1 MIGILGLEAAVAAS
15 KNIFAQL
22 QAGHPG
28 MKAFLVLAHHGRQ
41 TELTSDPIRILEDCE
56 PMIAS
61 DDIKREALRL
71 LSEKGQLESAGA
83 SEKAIQPVIKALA
96 ARGRELRFLPEVQ
109 VEIRFHVLK
118 YALVWALQSDPLID
132 RELTPQ
138 TKASIRIVLGT
149 VERLSR
155 KDKAQEFKIA

>member
-118 YALVWALQSDPLID
+118 YALVWAIQCDPLID

-149 VERLSR
+149 LGNLSR
-155 KDKAQEFKIA
+155 AGEMKES

>member
-1 MIGILGLEAAVAAS
+1 MIRFLGLEAAVAAS

-22 QAGHPG
+22 QAGHPD

-56 PMIAS
+56 PMIAT

-71 LSEKGQLESAGA
+71 LSEKRRLESAGA

-96 ARGRELRFLPEVQ
+96 ARGRDLRFLPEAQ
-109 VEIRFHVLK
+109 VEIRFHVLE